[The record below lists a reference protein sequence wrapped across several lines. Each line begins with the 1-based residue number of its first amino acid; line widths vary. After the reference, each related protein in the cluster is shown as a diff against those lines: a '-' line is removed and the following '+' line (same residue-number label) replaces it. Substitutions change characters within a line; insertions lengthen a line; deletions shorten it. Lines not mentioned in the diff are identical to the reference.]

1 MSARWFQFFHF
12 LAALSAITIAWDF
25 KLLALVSL
33 PIYAFMI
40 IFGLNIGL
48 HRGLSH
54 GLLTRYRFVNNI
66 LLYLGT
72 MTCLGKPSH
81 WLTVHLVHHQ
91 FSDTEN
97 DPHSPKHKGFWSVFL
112 NIWSVSG
119 RIPIREVLP
128 QIREQRNANVLF
140 FDKYYF
146 QIILCTYLIFF
157 FSTQFSFVLFA
168 YCLSIPSLCCL
179 LATSLVNGVCHR
191 KGVAKDNFWVSLF
204 TFGEG
209 LHLQH
214 HLAPKRTDYSNG
226 FNLDMTGKFLRILKS
241 I

>member
-1 MSARWFQFFHF
+1 MSVRWFQLIHF
-12 LAALSAITIAWDF
+12 LVALVAIATTWNL
-25 KLLALVSL
+25 KLLVFASL

-48 HRGLSH
+48 HRGLAH
-54 GLLTRYRFVNNI
+54 GLLTSSRTINNF

-91 FSDTEN
+91 FSDTAK
-97 DPHSPKHKGFWSVFL
+97 DPHSPKYKGFWSVFL
-112 NIWSVSG
+112 NLWTVKGSF
-119 RIPIREVLP
+119 PIREVLP
-128 QIREQRNANVLF
+128 QIREQRNANILF

-146 QIILCTYLIFF
+146 QIILITYSAFLLA
-157 FSTQFSFVLFA
+157 TNFSFVVFA
-168 YCLSIPSLCCL
+168 YFISMPSLFCL

-191 KGVAKDNFWVSLF
+191 RGIVKDNFIVSVF

-214 HLAPKRTDYSNG
+214 HLTPKRIDYSKG
-226 FNLDMTGKFLRILKS
+226 LNLDMTGKCLRLLKS